1 MFPVWC
7 QGQVAPC
14 ISGPLFRGKHTLAQV
29 SSSPLTGQKEECETG
44 SQVSCFLPFTQHVGI
59 QWIKNPCRG
68 SEGHC
73 PDLWSIQERW
83 QWRGSGC
90 NAAPIQRKSVNSLH
104 LQSCCLHWHLEPQQ
118 ETVPQAARALQKN
131 QALNQGFSTRCYWH
145 FRMSNCLLRGL
156 FGVHCRRFSS
166 NPNLYLLVKLVK
178 SKDAWSL
185 SISTTSPL
193 MSFPQSLE
201 ILPLVFW
208 DSEEPLLENHWLKQ
222 SPFSAMWRLRL

>member
-1 MFPVWC
+1 MLP
-7 QGQVAPC
+7 
-14 ISGPLFRGKHTLAQV
+14 PLTPGTTARD
-29 SSSPLTGQKEECETG
+29 SSSG
-44 SQVSCFLPFTQHVGI
+44 STCS
-59 QWIKNPCRG
+59 
-68 SEGHC
+68 SEK
-73 PDLWSIQERW
+73 
-83 QWRGSGC
+83 SG
-90 NAAPIQRKSVNSLH
+90 
-104 LQSCCLHWHLEPQQ
+104 
-118 ETVPQAARALQKN
+118 
-131 QALNQGFSTRCYWH
+131 LNQGFSTRCYWH

-208 DSEEPLLENHWLKQ
+208 DSEEPFCWEPLTETKSFLSYVKAETVITEVEGGSRGREKGRKSDVNMHVNIFLLIKNYECI
-222 SPFSAMWRLRL
+222 